1 MLIKREWA
9 TPVVMGA
16 FTLSGL
22 TGIAMFFGFKTQ
34 TSFTIHEW
42 LGLTFVVGGL
52 SHVVVNFPAYKRHL
66 TQRLGL
72 TIVLIYVVL
81 TIAAFLPLAP
91 KRPVNN
97 PLTKMLNALQEAPLN
112 DLAPLFEETPQALMS
127 WLQSAGFNIES
138 TDQSITDFASQD
150 EQRMLALNVIV
161 SSRESS
167 QKP

>member
-1 MLIKREWA
+1 M
-9 TPVVMGA
+9 
-16 FTLSGL
+16 
-22 TGIAMFFGFKTQ
+22 AMFFGFKTQ

-52 SHVVVNFPAYKRHL
+52 SHVVVNFPAYKHHL
-66 TQRLGL
+66 TRRLGL
-72 TIVLIYVVL
+72 AIVLIYVAL
-81 TIAAFLPLAP
+81 TIAAFLPVAP

-97 PLTKMLNALQEAPLN
+97 PLTKMLNAFHEAPLN
-112 DLAPLFEETPQALMS
+112 DLAPMFEETSQATPQALMGR
-127 WLQSAGFNIES
+127 LQSAGFNIES